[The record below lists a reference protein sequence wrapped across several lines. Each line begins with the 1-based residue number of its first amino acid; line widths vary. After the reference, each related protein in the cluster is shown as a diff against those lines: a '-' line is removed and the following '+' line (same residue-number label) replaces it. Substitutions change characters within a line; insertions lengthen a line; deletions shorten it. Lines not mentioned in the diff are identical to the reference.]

1 MFGKLPK
8 VIAGA
13 VLALGF
19 STFGTIYAAPDPNFH
34 IYIAYGQSN
43 MGGTADA
50 QSADKVENPR
60 FKIFATQ
67 KCSGKGRNTIGEV
80 YPAVPSLFNCGNTI
94 SIADWFGRTMA
105 DSMPD
110 VTVGIIPVAI
120 GGASI
125 KAFDKDQYA
134 SYLASAETWLQ
145 NYAKEYASDGN
156 VYKTIVDIAKKAQEV
171 GVIKGFIF
179 HQGETDGGYSD
190 WPKIVKKTRDDI
202 LTALNMSSDTV
213 PFVAGEL
220 LREGC
225 CYSDRVSKLPNTMDN
240 TYYASSEGLGG
251 NGVDRYHFNHDAY
264 VTFGKRYAEQ
274 MLKAVNR
281 APVEPEPQTP
291 FCAAGENCP
300 AHAIPGKIEAEDF
313 DIPGVG
319 SGNDSYKENDS
330 ENHGDSDYRN
340 GTGVDLYKKANGIIV
355 GYNQEGEWLEYSVNV
370 KNAGEYTFTASV
382 ASANETSSFQMS
394 LDGKNITDVISV
406 PKNAGDNNFDDY
418 SLVEA
423 NVELPAGEH
432 ILRFTVTGSWMDV
445 DYFQFLRDKCESND
459 SSCGTIAI
467 AKFNAPTKAENY
479 RIFDMNGG
487 YLGIVRATGMQELR
501 ASAKALV
508 KHGGV
513 FIAKTNAGKTLRF
526 TTSAEIP

>member
-1 MFGKLPK
+1 MGMFKQLSRFTS
-8 VIAGA
+8 VACFAAGFFA
-13 VLALGF
+13 
-19 STFGTIYAAPDPNFH
+19 FGTAPAEAAPDPNFH

-50 QSADKVENPR
+50 QSADKAENPR

-110 VTVGIIPVAI
+110 VTIGIIPVAV

-125 KAFDKDQYA
+125 KLFDQDQYA
-134 SYLASAETWLQ
+134 SYLSTAEDWLK

-156 VYKTIVDIAKKAQEV
+156 VTKTIIDIAKKAQQV
-171 GVIKGFIF
+171 GVIKGF
-179 HQGETDGGYSD
+179 GYPD
-190 WPKIVKKTRDDI
+190 WAKIVKKTRDDI
-202 LTALNMSSDTV
+202 LKALDMSSDTV

-220 LREGC
+220 LRSGC

-240 TYYASSEGLGG
+240 TYYASSEGLDG
-251 NGVDRYHFNHDAY
+251 NGVDRYHFGHDAY

-281 APVEPEPQTP
+281 APVVPEPQKP
-291 FCAAGENCP
+291 FKGKPFE
-300 AHAIPGKIEAEDF
+300 IPGKIEAEDF

-330 ENHGDSDYRN
+330 EDHGGSNYRE
-340 GTGVDLYKKANGIIV
+340 GTGVDIYKKATGYIV

-370 KNAGEYTFTASV
+370 KEAGEYAFLAAV
-382 ASANETSSFQMS
+382 ASANETSGFQMS

-406 PKNAGDNNFDDY
+406 PKNEGEDNYDDY
-418 SLVEA
+418 NKVRA
-423 NVELPAGEH
+423 TVNLPAGEH

-445 DYFQFLRDKCESND
+445 DYFVFGEDEIVCVDGCTDFVRPALSHAA
-459 SSCGTIAI
+459 G
-467 AKFNAPTKAENY
+467 AENY
-479 RIFDMNGG
+479 RISGQRENPRENGRHVHRK
-487 YLGIVRATGMQELR
+487 IPLR
-501 ASAKALV
+501 LHDCARDEVIDPSTRCLAASCS
-508 KHGGV
+508 G
-513 FIAKTNAGKTLRF
+513 
-526 TTSAEIP
+526 

>member
-1 MFGKLPK
+1 MFGKLPQ

-13 VLALGF
+13 AFALGF
-19 STFGTIYAAPDPNFH
+19 STFGLLHAAPDPNFH

-50 QSADKVENPR
+50 QSADKAEHPR

-67 KCSGKGRNTIGEV
+67 KCSGKGRNTLGEV

-94 SIADWFGRTMA
+94 SIADWFGLTMA

-110 VTVGIIPVAI
+110 VTIGIIPVAI

-134 SYLASAETWLQ
+134 SYLASAESWLQ

-220 LREGC
+220 LRSGC

-281 APVEPEPQTP
+281 APIEPVPQQP
-291 FCAAGENCP
+291 FKGTAFE
-300 AHAIPGKIEAEDF
+300 IPGKIEAEDF

-330 ENHGDSDYRN
+330 EDHGKSNYRE
-340 GTGVDLYKKANGIIV
+340 GTGVDIYEKATGYVV

-370 KNAGEYTFTASV
+370 KEAGKYHLYASV

-406 PKNAGDNNFDDY
+406 PKNEGEDNYDDY
-418 SLVEA
+418 SNVRA
-423 NVELPAGEH
+423 TVELPTGEH
-432 ILRFTVTGSWMDV
+432 ILRFTVTGSWMDI
-445 DYFQFLRDKCESND
+445 DYFNFVLRDDDIDCFVNCTEFVKPALSLATE
-459 SSCGTIAI
+459 
-467 AKFNAPTKAENY
+467 AENY
-479 RIFDMNGG
+479 SIFDMNGG
-487 YLGIVRATGMQELR
+487 YLGMVRAAGMQELR
-501 ASAKALV
+501 SSTKTLV
-508 KHGGV
+508 RHGGLL
-513 FIAKTNAGKTLRF
+513 IAKTAAGKTLRLKI
-526 TTSAEIP
+526 AK

>member
-1 MFGKLPK
+1 MFEGFPRIL
-8 VIAGA
+8 AGA
-13 VLALGF
+13 AFVLGF
-19 STFGTIYAAPDPNFH
+19 SLFGTIHAAPDPNFH

-43 MGGTADA
+43 MGGTANADN
-50 QSADKVENPR
+50 ADKAEHPR

-67 KCSGKGRNTIGEV
+67 KCSGKGRNTLGEV

-202 LTALNMSSDTV
+202 LSALNMSSDTV

-251 NGVDRYHFNHDAY
+251 NGQDRYHFNHDAY

-274 MLKAVNR
+274 MLKAINR
-281 APVEPEPQTP
+281 EPVVPESQKP
-291 FCAAGENCP
+291 FKGAAFG
-300 AHAIPGKIEAEDF
+300 IPGKIEAEDF
-313 DIPGVG
+313 DIPGIG
-319 SGNDSYKENDS
+319 SGNDSYKDNDS
-330 ENHGDSDYRN
+330 ENHGDSDYRD
-340 GTGVDLYKKANGIIV
+340 GTGVDLYKKATGVTV
-355 GYNQEGEWLEYSVNV
+355 GYNQEGEWLEYTVNV
-370 KNAGEYTFTASV
+370 KEAGEYFFYASV

-394 LDGKNITDVISV
+394 LDGKNITDVIPV
-406 PKNAGDNNFDDY
+406 PKNEGEENYDDY
-418 SLVEA
+418 SKVKTK
-423 NVELPAGEH
+423 VELPAGEH

-445 DYFQFLRDKCESND
+445 DYF
-459 SSCGTIAI
+459 AI
-467 AKFNAPTKAENY
+467 LKEEAEIDCVTDCTDFAKPVLASHAANAENY
-479 RIFDMNGG
+479 RIFDMNGV
-487 YLGIVRATGMQELR
+487 YLGTVRAAGMQELR
-501 ASAKALV
+501 ASAAKLV
-508 KHGGV
+508 KRGGA
-513 FIAKTNAGKTLRF
+513 FIAKATFGRTLQ
-526 TTSAEIP
+526 IHIK

>member
-1 MFGKLPK
+1 MFVGYSK
-8 VIAGA
+8 VFAGA
-13 VLALGF
+13 VFALGL
-19 STFGTIYAAPDPNFH
+19 SMFGTLHAAPDPNFH

-50 QSADKVENPR
+50 QNADKAEHPR

-110 VTVGIIPVAI
+110 VTIGIIPVAV

-125 KAFDKDQYA
+125 KLFDKDQYV
-134 SYLASAETWLQ
+134 SYLSTAESWLQ

-156 VYKTIVDIAKKAQEV
+156 VFKTIVDIAKKAQQV

-179 HQGETDGGYSD
+179 HQGETDGGYPD

-202 LTALNMSSDTV
+202 LSELGMSSDTV

-240 TYYASSEGLGG
+240 TYYATSENLGG

-274 MLKAVNR
+274 MLKAVVR
-281 APVEPEPQTP
+281 TPVEPVPQQP
-291 FCAAGENCP
+291 F
-300 AHAIPGKIEAEDF
+300 GKIVDGEAVAGDAAVIPCKLEAENY
-313 DIPGVG
+313 DINGVG
-319 SGNDSYKENDS
+319 SGNNSYKDDDS
-330 ENHGDSDYRN
+330 ENKGGAYRKD
-340 GTGVDLYKKANGIIV
+340 GVDIEEITDGYAV
-355 GYNQEGEWLEYSVNV
+355 GYTNEGEWLEYSVNV
-370 KNAGEYTFTASV
+370 KATGDYTVKARIASGSETSGFQLLLDDKELASSFTAPKTGEDWKIYEEVDVGEVKLTEGKHVLKILITGNYVNIDWIEFADKSSSRIAGYGLRV
-382 ASANETSSFQMS
+382 SNEPRNYMVFDPMGVCVGTVRALNANEAMKQVKIKVK
-394 LDGKNITDVISV
+394 GVKNLYVK
-406 PKNAGDNNFDDY
+406 P
-418 SLVEA
+418 
-423 NVELPAGEH
+423 
-432 ILRFTVTGSWMDV
+432 
-445 DYFQFLRDKCESND
+445 
-459 SSCGTIAI
+459 I
-467 AKFNAPTKAENY
+467 AK
-479 RIFDMNGG
+479 
-487 YLGIVRATGMQELR
+487 
-501 ASAKALV
+501 
-508 KHGGV
+508 
-513 FIAKTNAGKTLRF
+513 
-526 TTSAEIP
+526 

>member
-1 MFGKLPK
+1 MRFLNKFSGFVPAACFAAGLLSFGA
-8 VIAGA
+8 IQAN
-13 VLALGF
+13 
-19 STFGTIYAAPDPNFH
+19 AAPDPNFH

-50 QSADKVENPR
+50 QSADKAENPR

-67 KCSGKGRNTIGEV
+67 KCSGKGRNTLGEV

-110 VTVGIIPVAI
+110 VTIGIIPVAV

-125 KAFDKDQYA
+125 KLFDQDQYA
-134 SYLASAETWLQ
+134 SYLSSAESWLQ

-156 VYKTIVDIAKKAQEV
+156 VTKTIIDIAKKAQQV

-179 HQGETDGGYSD
+179 HQGETDGGYPD

-202 LTALNMSSDTV
+202 LKALDMSSDTV

-220 LREGC
+220 LRSGC

-251 NGVDRYHFNHDAY
+251 NGVDRYHFGHDAY

-274 MLKAVNR
+274 MLKAINR
-281 APVEPEPQTP
+281 APVVPEPQKP
-291 FCAAGENCP
+291 FKDKPFE
-300 AHAIPGKIEAEDF
+300 IPGKIEAEDF

-319 SGNDSYKENDS
+319 SGNDSYSENDS
-330 ENHGDSDYRN
+330 EDHGGSNYRE
-340 GTGVDLYKKANGIIV
+340 GTGVDIYNKATGYIV
-355 GYNQEGEWLEYSVNV
+355 GYNQEGEWLEYTVNV
-370 KNAGEYTFTASV
+370 KEAGEYSFYASV

-406 PKNAGDNNFDDY
+406 PKNEGEDNYDDY
-418 SLVEA
+418 NKVRTTV
-423 NVELPAGEH
+423 NLPAGEH

-445 DYFQFLRDKCESND
+445 DYFVFGEDEIVCVDGCTDFVRPALSHATGTES
-459 SSCGTIAI
+459 
-467 AKFNAPTKAENY
+467 Y
-479 RIFDMNGG
+479 RIFDMNGN
-487 YLGIVRATGMQELR
+487 YLGKVRASGMQELR
-501 ASAKALV
+501 TSAKALV
-508 KHGGV
+508 KNGGT
-513 FIAKTNAGKTLRF
+513 FIVKSKTG
-526 TTSAEIP
+526 SATIRVTK

>member
-1 MFGKLPK
+1 MGFFKQLTRFTS
-8 VIAGA
+8 VACFAAGFA
-13 VLALGF
+13 A
-19 STFGTIYAAPDPNFH
+19 FGTAPAGAAPDPNFH

-50 QSADKVENPR
+50 QSADKAENPR

-67 KCSGKGRNTIGEV
+67 KCSGKGRNTLGEV

-110 VTVGIIPVAI
+110 VTIGIIPVAV

-125 KAFDKDQYA
+125 KLFDQDQYA
-134 SYLASAETWLQ
+134 TYLSTAESWLQ

-156 VYKTIVDIAKKAQEV
+156 VTKTIIDIAKKAQQV

-202 LTALNMSSDTV
+202 LKALDMSSDTV

-264 VTFGKRYAEQ
+264 VEFGKRYAAQ
-274 MLKAVNR
+274 MLKAINR
-281 APVEPEPQTP
+281 APVVPEPQKP
-291 FCAAGENCP
+291 FKGAAFE
-300 AHAIPGKIEAEDF
+300 IPGKIEAEDF

-319 SGNDSYKENDS
+319 SGNDSFKENDS
-330 ENHGDSDYRN
+330 EDHGGTNYRE
-340 GTGVDLYKKANGIIV
+340 GTGVDIYKKATGYIV

-370 KNAGEYTFTASV
+370 KEAGEYSFYASV
-382 ASANETSSFQMS
+382 ASANETSGFQMS

-406 PKNAGDNNFDDY
+406 PKNEGEDNYDDY
-418 SLVEA
+418 NKVRA
-423 NVELPAGEH
+423 TVNLPAGEH

-445 DYFQFLRDKCESND
+445 DYFVFGEDEIICVDGCSDFVKPALSHAAGAES
-459 SSCGTIAI
+459 
-467 AKFNAPTKAENY
+467 Y
-479 RIFDMNGG
+479 RIFDMNGN
-487 YLGIVRATGMQELR
+487 YLGMVRASRMQELR

-508 KHGGV
+508 KTGGSYYV
-513 FIAKTNAGKTLRF
+513 KSKTG
-526 TTSAEIP
+526 SATIRVTK

>member
-1 MFGKLPK
+1 MGFFKQLSRFTSVACFAAGF
-8 VIAGA
+8 IA
-13 VLALGF
+13 
-19 STFGTIYAAPDPNFH
+19 FGTAPAGAAPDPNFH

-60 FKIFATQ
+60 FKIFASQ

-80 YPAVPSLFNCGNTI
+80 YPALPSLFNCGNTI

-110 VTVGIIPVAI
+110 VTIGIIPVAV

-125 KAFDKDQYA
+125 KLFDQDQYA
-134 SYLASAETWLQ
+134 SYLSTAESWLQ

-156 VYKTIVDIAKKAQEV
+156 VTKTIIDIAKKAQQV

-179 HQGETDGGYSD
+179 HQGET
-190 WPKIVKKTRDDI
+190 RDDI
-202 LTALNMSSDTV
+202 LKALDMSSDTV

-220 LREGC
+220 LRSGC

-240 TYYASSEGLGG
+240 TYYASSEGLDG
-251 NGVDRYHFNHDAY
+251 NGVDRYHFGHDAY

-274 MLKAVNR
+274 MLKAINR
-281 APVEPEPQTP
+281 APVVPEPQKP
-291 FCAAGENCP
+291 FKGKPFE
-300 AHAIPGKIEAEDF
+300 IPGKIEAEDF

-330 ENHGDSDYRN
+330 EDHGGSNYRE
-340 GTGVDLYKKANGIIV
+340 GTGVDIYKKATGYIV

-370 KNAGEYTFTASV
+370 KEAGEYAFLAAV
-382 ASANETSSFQMS
+382 ASANETSGFQMS

-406 PKNAGDNNFDDY
+406 PKNEGEDNYDDY
-418 SLVEA
+418 NKVRA
-423 NVELPAGEH
+423 TVNLPAGEH

-445 DYFQFLRDKCESND
+445 DYFVFGEDEIVCVDGCTDFVRPALSHATGTES
-459 SSCGTIAI
+459 
-467 AKFNAPTKAENY
+467 Y
-479 RIFDMNGG
+479 RIFDMNGN
-487 YLGIVRATGMQELR
+487 YLGTVRASGLQELR
-501 ASAKALV
+501 ASAKTLV
-508 KHGGV
+508 KTGGT
-513 FIAKTNAGKTLRF
+513 FIAKSRAG
-526 TTSAEIP
+526 SATIRVTK